1 MKHKSHGQT
10 ERSCPWLFYFLQAM
24 AAIFAM
30 AFFNSMRLELF
41 HGNAAEKGRVEL
53 TPRKSKGLHIYDL
66 LRRDIL

>member
-1 MKHKSHGQT
+1 
-10 ERSCPWLFYFLQAM
+10 M

-53 TPRKSKGLHIYDL
+53 TPRKSKGLRIYDL